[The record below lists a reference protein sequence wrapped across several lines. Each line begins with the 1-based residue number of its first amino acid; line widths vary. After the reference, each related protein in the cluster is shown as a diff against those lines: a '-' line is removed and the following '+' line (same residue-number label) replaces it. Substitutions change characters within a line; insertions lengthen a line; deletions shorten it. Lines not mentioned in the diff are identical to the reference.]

1 MDHLMTD
8 ISELEKLE
16 DLTHQFHEKYRTSG
30 IALCISLATLASA
43 EGGWFY
49 TLFIKDV
56 KNTSSSLQIILC
68 STVIISAI
76 ILFLSAFLFQFLNYY
91 GMKHMARS
99 FFHAYKF
106 YVKENNKES
115 KINTN
120 KEWKSAQKY
129 FIAADEVINWPINI
143 STTVNFIT
151 AIVYIVL
158 YQPNPFK

>member
-1 MDHLMTD
+1 MTD
-8 ISELEKLE
+8 NSELDKLE

-43 EGGWFY
+43 EGWWFY
-49 TLFIKDV
+49 TLFTKDV
-56 KNTSSSLQIILC
+56 KNTCSSSQIILC

-76 ILFLSAFLFQFLNYY
+76 ILILSSFLFQFLHYY

-106 YVKENNKES
+106 NFRDRERKDEDS
-115 KINTN
+115 KRNAE
-120 KEWKSAQKY
+120 KEWESAQKY
-129 FIAADEVINWPINI
+129 FTAADEVINWPINV

-158 YQPNPFK
+158 YQPNPIK